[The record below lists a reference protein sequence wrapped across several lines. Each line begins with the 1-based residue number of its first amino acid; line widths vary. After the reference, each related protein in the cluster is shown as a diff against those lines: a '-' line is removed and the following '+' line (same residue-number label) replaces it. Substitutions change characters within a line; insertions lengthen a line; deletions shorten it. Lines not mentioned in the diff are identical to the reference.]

1 MPRIESTP
9 GRAGGD
15 PAFRAYGDLLRFA
28 AAFTQDFSAIVPQ
41 DWLPGLLPIVADP
54 DAERTLRAPKRIA
67 CVRTG
72 APVRPGRTAP
82 GVDVRFL
89 SASPVWLAIGDRRAA
104 FVSPTS
110 RGAFHGG
117 WTTTD
122 PEGVRTAK
130 GVFELVWC
138 GARPKVPVALE
149 ATERREAILLWL
161 AKGLTDSAIAKRLN
175 VTDRTVRREISSL
188 MRDSGATSRF
198 QLGLRAALG
207 GLPVQ
212 ALTRAQQESTESA
225 EGTEVRV

>member
-1 MPRIESTP
+1 M
-9 GRAGGD
+9 
-15 PAFRAYGDLLRFA
+15 
-28 AAFTQDFSAIVPQ
+28 PQ

-122 PEGVRTAK
+122 PEGCGPPRACSS
-130 GVFELVWC
+130 WC
-138 GARPKVPVALE
+138 GAAPGRRCPWRWRPPSGGRPSCCGW
-149 ATERREAILLWL
+149 RR
-161 AKGLTDSAIAKRLN
+161 G
-175 VTDRTVRREISSL
+175 
-188 MRDSGATSRF
+188 
-198 QLGLRAALG
+198 
-207 GLPVQ
+207 
-212 ALTRAQQESTESA
+212 
-225 EGTEVRV
+225 